1 MFSVGPVTSEQAEGK
16 EIDARSDIFSLGAVL
31 YEMVTGRRAFQGD
44 SKLSTLSAILKE
56 EPGPVPAEVPRDLE
70 KIIVRCLRKDPSRR
84 FQHAGDL
91 KLALL
96 ELKEESDSGK
106 LAAPGAVTAPSH
118 RARVWWLLAGTVLVG
133 AVTLARNLGS
143 ATHNDGA
150 VGRSEDSA
158 ADQLCGAASNSST
171 FAGRKTGSLLLGWR
185 K

>member
-1 MFSVGPVTSEQAEGK
+1 M
-16 EIDARSDIFSLGAVL
+16 
-31 YEMVTGRRAFQGD
+31 
-44 SKLSTLSAILKE
+44 
-56 EPGPVPAEVPRDLE
+56 PAEVPRDLE

-118 RARVWWLLAGTVLVG
+118 RARMVVACWDRACWRRHT
-133 AVTLARNLGS
+133 RNLGS
-143 ATHNDGA
+143 APHNDGA